1 MANITIENASADLI
15 KDLGEIA
22 TLSHEINSRSN
33 PYPQSKILM
42 GGIYWRAKRIM
53 EIADKNLD
61 NHETSE
67 HVLFLRKGE

>member
-22 TLSHEINSRSN
+22 SLSHEIGSRAN
-33 PYPQSKILM
+33 PYPESKILM

-67 HVLFLRKGE
+67 HASFLRDGK